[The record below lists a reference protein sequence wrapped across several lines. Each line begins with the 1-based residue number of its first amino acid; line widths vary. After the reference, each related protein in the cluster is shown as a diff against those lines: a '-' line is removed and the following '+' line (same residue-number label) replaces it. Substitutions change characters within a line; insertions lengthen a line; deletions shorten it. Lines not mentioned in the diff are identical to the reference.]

1 MHVSN
6 YERRNVEVRRAELVT
21 RMFERFAVAH
31 NILRREKY
39 CIDNKYNMPIYG
51 FSVNDTIQRPY
62 YATITYMCY
71 SLLVFNDSKKILA
84 LYFVKY
90 FKIGL
95 ESYLKMSLYFTSIF
109 FVI

>member
-51 FSVNDTIQRPY
+51 FSVNDTIQRPC
-62 YATITYMCY
+62 YATIIYVYY
-71 SLLVFNDSKKILA
+71 SLKKFIVLKFKYKYWYVIL
-84 LYFVKY
+84 
-90 FKIGL
+90 
-95 ESYLKMSLYFTSIF
+95 
-109 FVI
+109 

>member
-21 RMFERFAVAH
+21 GMFERFAVTH

-51 FSVNDTIQRPY
+51 FSVNDTNQRPY
-62 YATITYMCY
+62 YATIIYVNY
-71 SLLVFNDSKKILA
+71 SL
-84 LYFVKY
+84 
-90 FKIGL
+90 
-95 ESYLKMSLYFTSIF
+95 
-109 FVI
+109 

>member
-21 RMFERFAVAH
+21 RMFERFAVTH

-51 FSVNDTIQRPY
+51 FSVNNTIQIPY
-62 YATITYMCY
+62 YATIK
-71 SLLVFNDSKKILA
+71 SN
-84 LYFVKY
+84 
-90 FKIGL
+90 
-95 ESYLKMSLYFTSIF
+95 
-109 FVI
+109 

>member
-51 FSVNDTIQRPY
+51 FSVNDTIQRPC
-62 YATITYMCY
+62 YATIIYVYY
-71 SLLVFNDSKKILA
+71 SLEKLDKPVLSFSNSNINIGILFCKI
-84 LYFVKY
+84 
-90 FKIGL
+90 I
-95 ESYLKMSLYFTSIF
+95 
-109 FVI
+109 

>member
-21 RMFERFAVAH
+21 GMFERFAVTH

-51 FSVNDTIQRPY
+51 FSVKCYKSNTILCNNDIYILREFSP
-62 YATITYMCY
+62 
-71 SLLVFNDSKKILA
+71 KKQDTD
-84 LYFVKY
+84 F
-90 FKIGL
+90 
-95 ESYLKMSLYFTSIF
+95 
-109 FVI
+109 